1 MWGCLLCA
9 CFPLGTWPET
19 EAWALTANWT
29 SDPLVHRPTL
39 NHWAT
44 PARAKLLILLIPQTC
59 DCLSD
64 QEPTELHNITLTSK
78 LIHEKT
84 KIRIKGELMLEC
96 GQKFTAFEH
105 LFCYPWKKRMWNE
118 YIQNMNIL
126 LFLLFVALFKAIDT
140 EILVSYFKL
149 WYHPAI

>member
-1 MWGCLLCA
+1 
-9 CFPLGTWPET
+9 
-19 EAWALTANWT
+19 
-29 SDPLVHRPTL
+29 
-39 NHWAT
+39 
-44 PARAKLLILLIPQTC
+44 
-59 DCLSD
+59 
-64 QEPTELHNITLTSK
+64 
-78 LIHEKT
+78 
-84 KIRIKGELMLEC
+84 MLEC

-126 LFLLFVALFKAIDT
+126 LFLLFVALFKAIDM